1 MLKRSAKLTAII
13 GLSLASSLALAACS
27 DSAESGGGGNSK
39 EDSNVTEDGLI
50 SFTVPDG
57 WVETSDIPDRWS
69 LGWRDTDDEDFDQV
83 LFANG
88 EYDDDGAASA
98 TSDVLAEA
106 QVGGIEGFR
115 DSNSEWI
122 ERDDDVRIRR
132 TDFTYGPDTDD
143 HTGVLW
149 FIEDADYRTGGLQ
162 LSGKDLDDTLIDE
175 IEESLTFE
183 GGDAPSA

>member
-1 MLKRSAKLTAII
+1 MLNRSTKTAALVSLFVA
-13 GLSLASSLALAACS
+13 GSLAMAACG
-27 DSAESGGGGNSK
+27 DSSGTGGGENN
-39 EDSNVTEDGLI
+39 EENSNVTEDGLI

-88 EYDDDGAASA
+88 QYDDDGAASA

-115 DSNSEWI
+115 DANSEWI

-162 LSGKDLDDTLIDE
+162 LSGKDLDETLIQE
-175 IEESLTFE
+175 IEDSLTFE
-183 GGDAPSA
+183 GGDAPAA